1 MFKFT
6 IAILC
11 FIMAAAAIDGPTG
24 QEGDNFLLAFTLL
37 FIGIAIVGATLLHV
51 IVCY

>member
-11 FIMAAAAIDGPTG
+11 FIMAAAAIDGPTC

-37 FIGIAIVGATLLHV
+37 FIGIAIGVQSV
-51 IVCY
+51 IFSDRNN